1 MTDTHTNSH
10 VLQTKDAQGH
20 PRLSSAYLLQ
30 QFVEDAYYL
39 HTYSVTSGKT
49 IPENIS
55 KTIIEFK
62 KIYERGEADTSDP
75 DVEVRFS
82 AAYRELA
89 ALMYPVTVESLRDT
103 EDVQFD
109 AKGSLFKR
117 FWFSKAQQVAFSLL
131 LVTILLFLL
140 IVTCEIIQAIF
151 IPGLRDI
158 MAKEDKIGQIRTGVT
173 DNPAVL
179 DQIDDLDRD
188 IRAILKNLK
197 ATWENLP
204 FLPVL
209 FKTTDLGEKWADDPD
224 KTILIKTRAT
234 IIIEVFNRLLPIL
247 YGALGATAYMLRVL
261 IPYIRNRTFNQKYV
275 GSISIRVCLGM
286 ISGIAI
292 QWFFVSG
299 QQSQIFERS
308 LSTSVLAFLAGYNVD
323 LLFTV
328 MDRFVQGFKPQKT
341 STTAE

>member
-1 MTDTHTNSH
+1 
-10 VLQTKDAQGH
+10 
-20 PRLSSAYLLQ
+20 
-30 QFVEDAYYL
+30 
-39 HTYSVTSGKT
+39 
-49 IPENIS
+49 
-55 KTIIEFK
+55 
-62 KIYERGEADTSDP
+62 
-75 DVEVRFS
+75 
-82 AAYRELA
+82 
-89 ALMYPVTVESLRDT
+89 MYPVTVESLRDT